1 MSGLRRRALI
11 AAALAATL
19 FPAAARATADC
30 AGLDGSHEL
39 FARDTC
45 PFGLRPYI
53 AGDPE
58 RRSAGAVHPA
68 LPPSVTAEKPAALP
82 TSLPAQPREEVALVK
97 QAGTYRV
104 PVTINGVIPL
114 PFMVDSGAS
123 DVVLPAD
130 VVLTLMR
137 TGTLRQADFL
147 GQQNYRLADGTI
159 MPSQTFRLKSLQ
171 VGNRMIENVT
181 GSTTSSQGALLL
193 GQSFLSRFG
202 KISFDYGKQILI
214 LE

>member
-1 MSGLRRRALI
+1 MARLLRAVFAVGLAIAVVPAGSGIARAQAAYAEARYAEVDCPDLPISGLDFTQCHAS
-11 AAALAATL
+11 AWTL
-19 FPAAARATADC
+19 PGAGQWRGPKLVNRSFKAVAEGADSR
-30 AGLDGSHEL
+30 LEVQ
-39 FARDTC
+39 FMV
-45 PFGLRPYI
+45 
-53 AGDPE
+53 
-58 RRSAGAVHPA
+58 SAGY
-68 LPPSVTAEKPAALP
+68 
-82 TSLPAQPREEVALVK
+82 
-97 QAGTYRV
+97 GTYRV

-130 VVLTLMR
+130 VVMTLMR

-181 GSTTSSQGALLL
+181 ASTTGSQGALLL

-202 KISFDYGKQILI
+202 KVSFDYGKQVLI